1 LRTVP
6 LCEKVRLIVA
16 RLALHGGTPIR
27 NQPYPPWPQSGEE
40 ERRWLDKVLSGH
52 RWFAGL
58 QGDDPEALG
67 TFFGERFARLHGAE
81 YALPVANGSVAIE
94 IALKALGIM
103 PGDEVIVP
111 PYTFISTAT
120 SVLMVGAIPVFA
132 DIDPQSYCLDPQDVG
147 RRITSRTRA
156 IMPVHLGG
164 QMADM
169 AALKRLA
176 DKHNLLV
183 VEDCAQAIDASM
195 EGRKAGT
202 WGDAGTFSFQSNKT
216 ITSGEGGL
224 VMTDDPGL
232 AEKIV
237 ALRAFGRFRNRP
249 GVRSSD
255 LTCQRL
261 SSNYRL
267 SEFQSAVLLGQLE
280 RFPAQDSLRQANAA
294 RLTQGLHNVPGVK
307 HIRQDFSSMK
317 HGYYYYILRYEP
329 DAFGRLSPDRLCEV
343 LNAEGI
349 PFVPGDRMP
358 LYRHPVF
365 EIQNLAECLGPHLAE
380 RYREAVN
387 PAELDCPAAEEACT
401 STILLRHQV
410 LLAAEQEMDDI
421 VKAFLKIRENLSE
434 LKEV

>member
-1 LRTVP
+1 M
-6 LCEKVRLIVA
+6 A

-27 NQPYPPWPQSGEE
+27 NQPYPSWPQGGEE
-40 ERRWLDKVLSGH
+40 EKRWLDKVLSGH

-58 QGDDPEALG
+58 QGDDPESLG
-67 TFFGERFARLHGAE
+67 TLFGERFAGLHGAQ

-94 IALKALGIM
+94 IALKALGIA

-120 SVLMVGAIPVFA
+120 SALMVGAVPVFA
-132 DIDPQSYCLDPQDVG
+132 DIDPRSYCLDPLDVE
-147 RRITSRTRA
+147 RRITNRTRA

-169 AALKRLA
+169 PALKRLA
-176 DKHNLLV
+176 DQHHLFI

-195 EGRKAGT
+195 QGGKAGT
-202 WGDAGTFSFQSNKT
+202 WGDTGTFSFQSNKT
-216 ITSGEGGL
+216 LTSGEGGA
-224 VMTDDPGL
+224 VITNDPAL

-261 SSNYRL
+261 SSNHRL

-280 RFPAQDSLRQANAA
+280 RFPAQDNIRQANAA
-294 RLTQGLHNVPGVK
+294 RLTRGLAEIPGVN
-307 HIRQDFSSMK
+307 HVRMDFPSMK
-317 HGYYYYILRYEP
+317 HGYYYYILRYDSESL
-329 DAFGRLSPDRLCEV
+329 GGLSPDRLCEV

-365 EIQNLAECLGPHLAE
+365 EIKNLAEYLGPHVAE
-380 RYREAVN
+380 RYREAIN
-387 PAELDCPAAEEACT
+387 PTGWECPNAEEACT
-401 STILLRHQV
+401 CTILLRHQV
-410 LLAAEQEMDDI
+410 LLGTEQDMDDVI
-421 VKAFLKIRENLSE
+421 NAFLKIRENLSE
-434 LKEV
+434 LREVER

>member
-1 LRTVP
+1 M
-6 LCEKVRLIVA
+6 A
-16 RLALHGGTPIR
+16 RLALLGGTPLR
-27 NQPYPPWPQSGEE
+27 TQPYPSWPQGGEA

-67 TFFGERFARLHGAE
+67 SLFGERFARLHGGK
-81 YALPVANGSVAIE
+81 YALPVSNGSVAIE
-94 IALKALGIM
+94 IALKVLGIN

-132 DIDPQSYCLDPQDVG
+132 DINPQSYCLDPQDVA

-169 AALKRLA
+169 PALKRLA
-176 DKHNLLV
+176 SQHHLAV
-183 VEDCAQAIDASM
+183 VEDCAQAIDASI
-195 EGRKAGT
+195 EGGKAGT
-202 WGDAGTFSFQSNKT
+202 WGDMGTFSFQSNKT

-224 VMTDDPGL
+224 VMTNEPGL

-255 LTCQRL
+255 LVCQRL

-280 RFPAQDSLRQANAA
+280 RFPVQDRLRQANAA
-294 RLTQGLHNVPGVK
+294 RLTRGLDELPGVK
-307 HIRQDFSSMK
+307 HVRQDLPSMK
-317 HGYYYYILRYEP
+317 HGYYYYILRYDPES
-329 DAFGRLSPDRLCEV
+329 FGGLNPDRLCEV

-349 PFVPGDRMP
+349 PFVPGDRIP

-365 EIQNLAECLGPHLAE
+365 ELRNIEEYLGPAHAK
-380 RYREAVN
+380 RYQETIK
-387 PAELDCPAAEEACT
+387 PSKLECPAAEKACT
-401 STILLRHQV
+401 CTILLRHQV
-410 LLAAEQEMDDI
+410 LLGTEQDMDDI
-421 VKAFLKIRENLSE
+421 VKAFLKIRENIDE
-434 LKEV
+434 LKEA

>member
-1 LRTVP
+1 MA
-6 LCEKVRLIVA
+6 K
-16 RLALHGGTPIR
+16 LAFKGGTPVR
-27 NQPYPPWPQSGEE
+27 KNPFPAWPQGGEE
-40 ERRWLDKVLSGH
+40 ERRWLDRVLSSR

-58 QGDDPEALG
+58 QGDDPESLG
-67 TFFGERFARLHGAE
+67 TLFGERFARLHGAE
-81 YALPVANGSVAIE
+81 HVLPVANGSVAIE
-94 IALKALGIM
+94 IALRAVGIL

-120 SVLMVGAIPVFA
+120 SVLMVGALPVFA
-132 DIDPQSYCLDPQDVG
+132 DIDPKSYCLDPQDVE
-147 RRITSRTRA
+147 RKITSRTRA

-169 AALKRLA
+169 AAFKRLA
-176 DKHNLLV
+176 ARHHLLV

-195 EGRKAGT
+195 HGRKSGT

-216 ITSGEGGL
+216 ITSGEGGA
-224 VMTDDPGL
+224 VMTYDPGI
-232 AEKIV
+232 AENIK
-237 ALRAFGRFRNRP
+237 ALRAFGRFRNKP

-280 RFPAQDSLRQANAA
+280 RFPAQDDLRQANAA
-294 RLTQGLHNVPGVK
+294 RLTRGLNDIPGLRP
-307 HIRQDFSSMK
+307 IRLDFPSMK
-317 HGYYYYILRYEP
+317 HAYYYYILRFDPEK
-329 DAFGRLSPDRLCEV
+329 FGGLSPDRLCEI

-365 EIQNLAECLGPHLAE
+365 EIQKLAEYLGPHLAD
-380 RYREAVN
+380 RYRVGLN
-387 PAELDCPAAEEACT
+387 PSEMECPAAEEACT
-401 STILLRHQV
+401 CTILLRHQA
-410 LLAAEQEMDDI
+410 LLGTERDVDDI
-421 VKAFLKIRENLSE
+421 VRAFVKIGENLGE

>member
-6 LCEKVRLIVA
+6 LCDRVRLIMA

-27 NQPYPPWPQSGEE
+27 NHPYPPWPQGGEE

-67 TFFGERFARLHGAE
+67 TLFGERFARLHGAK
-81 YALPVANGSVAIE
+81 YVLPVANGSVAIE
-94 IALKALGIM
+94 IALRALGITA
-103 PGDEVIVP
+103 GDEVIVP

-132 DIDPQSYCLDPQDVG
+132 DIHPKSYCLDPQVVEEK
-147 RRITSRTRA
+147 ITSRTRA

-169 AALKRLA
+169 PALKHFA
-176 DKHNLLV
+176 DKHNLFI

-195 EGRKAGT
+195 ERRKAGT
-202 WGDAGTFSFQSNKT
+202 WGHTGTFSFQSNKT
-216 ITSGEGGL
+216 ITSGEGGA

-237 ALRAFGRFRNRP
+237 ALRAFGRFKNKP
-249 GVRSSD
+249 GLRSSD

-261 SSNYRL
+261 SSNHRL

-294 RLTQGLHNVPGVK
+294 RLTQGLHQVPGVR
-307 HIRQDFSSMK
+307 HVRLDFSSMK
-317 HGYYYYILRYEP
+317 HGYYYYILRYDPE
-329 DAFGRLSPDRLCEV
+329 AFGGLSPDRLCEV

-365 EIQNLAECLGPHLAE
+365 EIQNLVEYMGPRLAE
-380 RYREAVN
+380 SYLEAVN
-387 PAELDCPAAEEACT
+387 PTEFSCPAAEEACT
-401 STILLRHQV
+401 RTILLRHQA
-410 LLAAEQEMDDI
+410 LLGAGQDMDDI
-421 VKAFLKIRENLSE
+421 VEAFWKIRENLGE

>member
-1 LRTVP
+1 M
-6 LCEKVRLIVA
+6 A
-16 RLALHGGTPIR
+16 RLAVHGGAPVR
-27 NQPYPPWPQSGEE
+27 NQPYPPWPQGGEE
-40 ERRWLDKVLSGH
+40 EKRWLDKVLSGH

-58 QGDDPEALG
+58 QGDDPESLG
-67 TFFGERFARLHGAE
+67 TLFGERFAGLHEAK
-81 YALPVANGSVAIE
+81 YALPVANGSAAIE
-94 IALKALGIM
+94 VALKALGVM

-120 SVLMVGAIPVFA
+120 SVLMVGAVPVFA
-132 DIDPQSYCLDPQDVG
+132 DIDPQSYCLDPSDVG
-147 RRITSRTRA
+147 RRITARTRA

-164 QMADM
+164 QMSDM
-169 AALKRLA
+169 PTLKGLA
-176 DKHNLLV
+176 DQHHLFI

-202 WGDAGTFSFQSNKT
+202 WGNTGTFSFQSNKT
-216 ITSGEGGL
+216 ITSGEGG
-224 VMTDDPGL
+224 VVITNDPVL

-237 ALRAFGRFRNRP
+237 ALRAFGRFRNKL

-255 LTCQRL
+255 LTCQHL

-280 RFPAQDSLRQANAA
+280 RFRAQDSIRQSNAA
-294 RLTQGLHNVPGVK
+294 RLTRGLEEIPGVK
-307 HIRQDFSSMK
+307 HVRRLYPSMK
-317 HGYYYYILRYEP
+317 HGYYYYILRYDRES
-329 DAFGRLSPDRLCEV
+329 FGGLSPDRLCEV

-365 EIQNLAECLGPHLAE
+365 EIQNLAAHLGPRFAE

-387 PAELDCPAAEEACT
+387 PAEWQCPAAEEACT
-401 STILLRHQV
+401 CTMLLRHQV
-410 LLAAEQEMDDI
+410 LLGTERDVDDI
-421 VKAFLKIRENLSE
+421 IEAFLKIRKNLSE
-434 LKEV
+434 LREV

>member
-1 LRTVP
+1 
-6 LCEKVRLIVA
+6 VRLIVA

-27 NQPYPPWPQSGEE
+27 IQPYPPWPQGGEE

-67 TFFGERFARLHGAE
+67 TLFGDRFARFHGAK

-94 IALKALGIM
+94 IALKALEII

-147 RRITSRTRA
+147 RRITPRTRA
-156 IMPVHLGG
+156 ILPVHLGG

-169 AALKRLA
+169 PALKRLA
-176 DKHNLLV
+176 DKHNLVV

-195 EGRKAGT
+195 EGKKAGT
-202 WGDAGTFSFQSNKT
+202 WGDTGTFSFQSNKT
-216 ITSGEGGL
+216 ITSGEGGV
-224 VMTDDPGL
+224 VMTNDPGL

-237 ALRAFGRFRNRP
+237 ALRAFGRFRNKP

-267 SEFQSAVLLGQLE
+267 SEFQSAVLLGQFE
-280 RFPAQDSLRQANAA
+280 RFPAQDILRQANAA
-294 RLTQGLHNVPGVK
+294 RLTQGLQEVPGVR
-307 HIRQDFSSMK
+307 HVRRDFSPMK
-317 HGYYYYILRYEP
+317 HGYYYYILRYDPE
-329 DAFGRLSPDRLCEV
+329 AFRGLSPDRLCEV

-365 EIQNLAECLGPHLAE
+365 EIQNLAEYLGLHLAE
-380 RYREAVN
+380 RYRKIVN
-387 PAELDCPAAEEACT
+387 PTDLDCPAAGEACT
-401 STILLRHQV
+401 CTILLRHQA
-410 LLAAEQEMDDI
+410 LLGAERDTDDI
-421 VKAFLKIRENLSE
+421 IEAFLKIRENLSE